1 VNDRQEGVYN
11 SPLFLKKKK
20 IKLNGS
26 TKEKKMKKLKRVLR
40 ILLKILVV
48 VINFN

>member
-1 VNDRQEGVYN
+1 MIAKKVYIIL
-11 SPLFLKKKK
+11 LFSLKKKK

-26 TKEKKMKKLKRVLR
+26 TKKKKMKKLKRVLR